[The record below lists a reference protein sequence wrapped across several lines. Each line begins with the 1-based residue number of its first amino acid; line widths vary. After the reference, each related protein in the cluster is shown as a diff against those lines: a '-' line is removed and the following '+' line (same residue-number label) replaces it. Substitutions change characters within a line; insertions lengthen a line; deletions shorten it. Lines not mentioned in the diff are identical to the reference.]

1 MSLSDRLRAEARG
14 VRPTAA
20 DGLAARVSA
29 AVRAAPGGP
38 PLVFP
43 AQASRRVWPWLAA
56 AASVAVLVGLAW
68 QAEAPPAPAQAQPQ
82 PQPVVAV
89 APPRVMVPVA
99 PPSRDGL
106 SGLLASIPAGGPLTS
121 ELTALGADLTAAAR
135 TVRGVV
141 PF

>member
-1 MSLSDRLRAEARG
+1 MSLSDRLRAEACT
-14 VRPTAA
+14 VRPTVD

-38 PLVFP
+38 PLIFP

-68 QAEAPPAPAQAQPQ
+68 QGAAPPVPAQAP
-82 PQPVVAV
+82 PLAVVT
-89 APPRVMVPVA
+89 
-99 PPSRDGL
+99 PPSAPVPATSIPVSAPSNTL
-106 SGLLASIPAGGPLTS
+106 SGMLASIPAGGPLAS
-121 ELTALGADLTAAAR
+121 ELNALGADLTAAAR